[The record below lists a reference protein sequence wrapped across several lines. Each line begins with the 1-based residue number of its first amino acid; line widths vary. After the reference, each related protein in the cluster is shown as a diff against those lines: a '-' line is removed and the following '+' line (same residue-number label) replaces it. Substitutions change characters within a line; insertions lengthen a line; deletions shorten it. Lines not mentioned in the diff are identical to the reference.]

1 MQEAWEES
9 KRFIV
14 VTVYLQRGIRAV
26 KLALILDHGAESI
39 LRFQILFGSSSLLK
53 DFKTY
58 FSLFMGWEEER
69 FHEVRKD

>member
-1 MQEAWEES
+1 MA
-9 KRFIV
+9 FV
-14 VTVYLQRGIRAV
+14 
-26 KLALILDHGAESI
+26 LDHGAESI
-39 LRFQILFGSSSLLK
+39 LRFQIVFDNSSLLK